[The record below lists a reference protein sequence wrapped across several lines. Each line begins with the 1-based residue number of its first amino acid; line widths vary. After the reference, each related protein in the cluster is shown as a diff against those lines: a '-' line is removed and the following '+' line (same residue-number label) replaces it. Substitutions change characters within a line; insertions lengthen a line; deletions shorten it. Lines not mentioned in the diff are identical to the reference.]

1 MRVEKWVAFSTGTV
15 LTVASAVVGGSALA
29 DTVKDSPGITAS
41 ALAGPQSWVPPTAT
55 TSPTAT
61 PSATPSAAAM
71 PTGSPTPA
79 RSQGPTGSPSPTDS
93 PTSAP
98 TPAPA
103 SSGTPAATPSPS
115 PTTSPAQTPLPAFT
129 FGWYPADSFDFN
141 AAVIDA
147 LPVKPQVV
155 NYYSGWD
162 EPFNTSFAQAAYA
175 DGIQT
180 FVEMEPW
187 NCGTCADGTVPE
199 MTDIASGG
207 YDGYLTSFGQAIKAF
222 GHPVLVTFAHEMN
235 GGWYPWGDGG
245 SEQTTPAQWIAAWD
259 HVVTVI
265 NTQASGLVTW
275 IWAPNVEIGAT
286 SVAQYWP
293 GAGYVGEVGLDG
305 YLASDDD
312 TYQSEFGQTVAD
324 VRAITDLPIWI
335 TETGVNQDDSTGDR
349 LAALAA
355 AVKQAGLTGI
365 LYFDEGSAVL
375 TVEEEQM
382 LADVIGPW
390 LTFLP
395 TPTPAPTLT
404 SSPAPTLGPSL
415 APVPTPSPTTS
426 APTPSLTGT
435 SPSTAIPPATP
446 ATSPRAAHV
455 TPWSRRGRECPDGL
469 RFGGSCQCAVL
480 TSRRLDAE
488 RIIALSRLCR

>member
-1 MRVEKWVAFSTGTV
+1 MGVEKWLAISTGTV
-15 LTVASAVVGGSALA
+15 LTVASAVAGGSALA
-29 DTVKDSPGITAS
+29 DTFKGSPGTTVS
-41 ALAGPQSWVPPTAT
+41 ALARPSPRVTPTAMP
-55 TSPTAT
+55 SPAGT
-61 PSATPSAAAM
+61 PSAMPSAAAM
-71 PTGSPTPA
+71 PTGTPTPA
-79 RSQGPTGSPSPTDS
+79 GSPAPTGSPSPADS

-103 SSGTPAATPSPS
+103 SSGTPVATPSPS

-129 FGWYPADSFDFN
+129 FGWYPAGSSAFN

-155 NYYSGWD
+155 NYYSGWN

-199 MTDIASGG
+199 MTDIAAGG

-235 GGWYPWGDGG
+235 GGWYPWGYGG

-265 NTQASGLVTW
+265 NAQASGLVTW

-312 TYQSEFGQTVAD
+312 TYQSEFGQTVTD
-324 VRAITDLPIWI
+324 VRAITGLPIWI

-349 LAALAA
+349 LVALATD
-355 AVKQAGLTGI
+355 VKQAGLTGI

-395 TPTPAPTLT
+395 TPSSAPALAPSSAPTLA
-404 SSPAPTLGPSL
+404 PATTPP
-415 APVPTPSPTTS
+415 PTPSPTCTS
-426 APTPSLTGT
+426 PTP
-435 SPSTAIPPATP
+435 AIPPATP
-446 ATSPRAAHV
+446 TTSARAAYV
-455 TPWSRRGRECPDGL
+455 THWLLRSYECPDGL
-469 RFGGSCQCAVL
+469 RFGGSRRCAVL
-480 TSRRLDAE
+480 APGRLDAE